1 MTKAVLES
9 LYTFRGKLFS
19 VKRIKFKPNKYSK
32 HLHIAEFLKEKGD
45 MVMGYANK

>member
-19 VKRIKFKPNKYSK
+19 VKRIKFKPNKNSK